1 MSAWQMNGW
10 PKQKHKFKSG
20 GAIYTNC
27 IIQCFFRM
35 LFSEN
40 STTIQH
46 LVANSGR
53 IFNPLI
59 AHIVCKLPTQC
70 DDMFPISITIHH
82 KVCIKSSNVKNGH
95 FLTWKLIYSKCNKY
109 LLTDT
114 LTCVLENEKLKNVV
128 VLYNIPSH
136 NYHQVSTFIS

>member
-1 MSAWQMNGW
+1 ML
-10 PKQKHKFKSG
+10 
-20 GAIYTNC
+20 
-27 IIQCFFRM
+27 FRI

-40 STTIQH
+40 STTTQH

-82 KVCIKSSNVKNGH
+82 IVCIKCQKWTFSNLK
-95 FLTWKLIYSKCNKY
+95 TD
-109 LLTDT
+109 LL
-114 LTCVLENEKLKNVV
+114 KMQQIFA
-128 VLYNIPSH
+128 Y
-136 NYHQVSTFIS
+136 